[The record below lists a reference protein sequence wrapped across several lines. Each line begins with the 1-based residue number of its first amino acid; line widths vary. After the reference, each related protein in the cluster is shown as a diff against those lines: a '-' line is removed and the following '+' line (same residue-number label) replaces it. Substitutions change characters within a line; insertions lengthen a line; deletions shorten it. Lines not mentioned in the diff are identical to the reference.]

1 MLYATAHGSARC
13 KASLQ
18 KLCDAAKDIN
28 GHSPMAYG
36 LACIF
41 SVLTISKD
49 ELQKEALKD
58 KEITPDQYEQ
68 LQKIAESHGQG
79 PKPDPYDADT
89 SDAANTR

>member
-1 MLYATAHGSARC
+1 VFAVYHLCAMLYTTAHGSARC

-68 LQKIAESHGQG
+68 LQKVSIIQSL
-79 PKPDPYDADT
+79 YCIV
-89 SDAANTR
+89 